1 MKLKYNGFKVFN
13 KKFIIFVFL
22 MVAFST
28 LDVYYTIVLI
38 NTYGVFGE
46 RSPIASFLFKAGLI
60 KLWLIINPILGFIAV
75 LAFFLFINY
84 LQGIVKYF
92 ALNLFALLLTIKILI
107 SIRYICFF
115 HFSVNPSLINL
126 GILIF
131 MLTIFVLMPK
141 QKIAKF
147 FKEILNILSDL
158 ILIFISPRFKTEFK
172 MKAIVK
178 QDKKEESKLKN
189 KKLWIS
195 LATVILCPFITLSLL
210 QLFWRLSKIQETPKW
225 LKSLGIVTQIQGALY
240 IASFILIIVMLT
252 IMIYSVTVIFEVF
265 AQSNKID
272 ATSKKMKIFLL
283 FNLNKNFL
291 NL

>member
-1 MKLKYNGFKVFN
+1 
-13 KKFIIFVFL
+13 

-46 RSPIASFLFKAGLI
+46 RSPIASFLFKVGLI

-115 HFSVNPSLINL
+115 HLSVNPSLINL